1 MMSEE
6 DEELEGTDISRM
18 RERSERSSLS
28 ASDHG
33 IEPDKRDLPHHLRLG
48 MVLVDKPRG
57 PTSHQVSAWVKGI
70 FGLKKA
76 GHSGTLDPN
85 VSGVLPIVFEDGT
98 RALDVLLEGTKE
110 YVAVLR
116 LHGNAQKNRIKEVFV
131 EFLGEIYQTPPVRA
145 AVKRELRIRK
155 IHSLEIL
162 EMDGRSVLFKVV
174 CDPGTYIRTLCT
186 DIGEVL
192 GVGGHMLELRRTR
205 SGHFKEA
212 QIYRLHELKDA
223 FEIYKETGDET
234 QIRKMVMPMERLF
247 DDLPKITIKDSA
259 VDAICHG
266 ANVALPGIV
275 SVEGK
280 VKRDDLVVILT
291 QKGEAVGLGIA
302 KKKSAA
308 LVGGGKGVAVD
319 IKRVFMAP
327 GTYPRLW
334 KRKVG

>member
-1 MMSEE
+1 MSEK
-6 DEELEGTDISRM
+6 D
-18 RERSERSSLS
+18 SLS

-33 IEPDKRDLPHHLRLG
+33 IEPDKRDLAHHLRLG

-116 LHGNAQKNRIKEVFV
+116 LHGNAQKPRIKEVFA

-205 SGHFKEA
+205 SGHFKET

-234 QIRKMVMPMERLF
+234 LIRKMILPMERLF

-266 ANVALPGIV
+266 ANVALPGILGV
-275 SVEGK
+275 DGK

-302 KKKSAA
+302 KKKSAT
-308 LVGGGKGVAVD
+308 LVGGGKGVGVD

>member
-1 MMSEE
+1 MS
-6 DEELEGTDISRM
+6 DI
-18 RERSERSSLS
+18 SSLS
-28 ASDHG
+28 ASEHG
-33 IEPDKRDLPHHLRLG
+33 IEPDKRDLAHHLRLG

-57 PTSHQVSAWVKGI
+57 PTSHQVSAWVKEI

-116 LHGNAQKNRIKEVFV
+116 LHGNAPKNRIKEVFA
-131 EFLGEIYQTPPVRA
+131 EFLGDIYQTPPVRA

-162 EMDGRSVLFKVV
+162 EINGRSVLFKTE
-174 CDPGTYIRTLCT
+174 CAPGTYIRTLCT

-205 SGHFKEA
+205 SGHFKET
-212 QIYRLHELKDA
+212 QIYKMHELKDA
-223 FEIYKETGDET
+223 YEIYKETGDET
-234 QIRKMVMPMERLF
+234 HIRKMILPMERLF

-266 ANVALPGIV
+266 ANIALPGIV
-275 SVEGK
+275 AVEGK

-291 QKGEAVGLGIA
+291 QKGEAVGLGLA
-302 KKKSAA
+302 KKKGRD
-308 LVGGGKGVAVD
+308 LIGGGKGVAVD

-327 GTYPRLW
+327 GTYPKLW
-334 KRKVG
+334 KRKV